1 MQFDYEPAPGRY
13 IIAGISGD
21 ANLTNSSYTGDDAPR
36 SQPEVAAFTQW
47 EEEIGRVKITGGL
60 RFDTYRIRQ
69 GETLSKLSPR
79 TSATVSMGPSW
90 TVRLAYGEGF
100 RAPSVLERFVESS
113 DHLPIV
119 SNPDLKPETSRSYEI
134 GVRGQPLFGG
144 APLFTI
150 DAALFLSQYRELI
163 EPKFTAEER
172 AFRFTNFTRARIR
185 GGELELR
192 AHILPGRA
200 SLHTGYTYLDAED
213 LDAEDLET
221 EEPLAF
227 RSTHLLKAG
236 ATLTVGPLESG
247 VDLRLASAP
256 ERVDSDFARFI
267 RDAEL
272 SSPIQVMDVR
282 IGASW
287 RGIRGHAAYQKCAQ
301 LPLPLAAC
309 APRFPKTRLFA
320 NFDPDMTLTGGVS
333 RRRCYSL
340 IPQAMPALGPARF
353 RL

>member
-1 MQFDYEPAPGRY
+1 MQLDYEPAPGRY

-134 GVRGQPLFGG
+134 GVRGQPSFGG

-213 LDAEDLET
+213 LET

-227 RSTHLLKAG
+227 RSTHLFKAG

-272 SSPIQVMDVR
+272 SSPLQVMDVR
-282 IGASW
+282 IGSSW
-287 RGIRGHAAYQKCAQ
+287 RGIRA
-301 LPLPLAAC
+301 
-309 APRFPKTRLFA
+309 
-320 NFDPDMTLTGGVS
+320 TLHIRNALNYHYLS
-333 RRRCYSL
+333 R
-340 IPQAMPALGPARF
+340 PALLGSPRHAFLQISTRI
-353 RL
+353 